1 MFWKKIDHEK
11 TLGKK
16 KKELKN
22 AQLCNIFTETES
34 LTSL

>member
-16 KKELKN
+16 KKLKN